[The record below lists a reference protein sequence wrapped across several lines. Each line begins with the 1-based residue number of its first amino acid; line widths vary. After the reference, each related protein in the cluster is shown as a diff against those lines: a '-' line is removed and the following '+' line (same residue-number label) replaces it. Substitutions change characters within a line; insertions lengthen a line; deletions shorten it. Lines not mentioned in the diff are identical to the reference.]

1 MTATIERT
9 PAVKRTPAATI
20 APAAHTET
28 TRQKA
33 TRYVW
38 AGLRLAL
45 GWVFLWAFLD
55 KMFGLGHET
64 PAKNAWINGG
74 SPTKGFL
81 GNAVE
86 GPFAG
91 FYQNLAGAAWADT
104 LFMVGLLGI
113 GVALMLG
120 IGIRVAA
127 VAGGLLL
134 VLMWTAVLPPA
145 NNPFMDD
152 HLIYAGLLAGLALPI
167 GRRPAVEMG
176 YALAASLDHAVRLA
190 EAVAAGTLDVESG
203 QAQLLTALSV
213 AEAIDATERGV
224 S

>member
-1 MTATIERT
+1 METMTATIERT
-9 PAVKRTPAATI
+9 PAVKRTPAVTT
-20 APAAHTET
+20 APAAHIET

-86 GPFAG
+86 GPFAN
-91 FYQNLAGAAWADT
+91 FYQGMAGAAWADW

-120 IGIRVAA
+120 IGIRIAA

-152 HLIYAGLLAGLALPI
+152 HLIYAGLLAALALVGAGNTLGL
-167 GRRPAVEMG
+167 GRIWAKLPLVQ
-176 YALAASLDHAVRLA
+176 RLPW
-190 EAVAAGTLDVESG
+190 LK
-203 QAQLLTALSV
+203 
-213 AEAIDATERGV
+213 
-224 S
+224 